1 MKKNNIVVLGGGT
14 AGWLTAL
21 FAKNVFPEKNITL
34 IQSSKV
40 GTIGVGKGPRGA
52 WRYYAVG
59 ARGARGGRGGS
70 VRGRQALPP
79 AAPPAARAPAA
90 GARRGGGL

>member
-21 FAKNVFPEKNITL
+21 FAKNIFPEKNVTL

-40 GTIGVGKGPRGA
+40 GTIGVGEATTPHLPSFLRRLNIRPIDVIKHTN
-52 WRYYAVG
+52 
-59 ARGARGGRGGS
+59 GS
-70 VRGRQALPP
+70 VKNGISFVNWN
-79 AAPPAARAPAA
+79 
-90 GARRGGGL
+90 GDNKKYFH